1 MTPESVAWLDLA
13 CSHLSTKWLK
23 QSLQSLLPSL
33 VAGELSC
40 KEFANQVEDCLHD
53 RGLFTPAQQKNPRSN
68 IVQAL
73 KSIDEQHP
81 AIPLVGLTTE
91 QFRDLN
97 EEQRGRLAQ
106 RETQFFTS
114 AIAEELVQR
123 ATALL
128 ESAEWSEVGAG
139 LAVLIGRRI
148 SEILLSSFSLN
159 SSWSLNFSEMAK
171 KADGQGLT
179 IEIPTLA
186 PAPIVLNAINRLQK
200 GLRIEDLK
208 LNSLSPKM
216 AKQTVNGRYSDPVA
230 AKCVEHFSG
239 LVPARSDREN
249 LYTHIFRAVYA
260 SISAHWFCPPTVPE
274 HNFKAEIQG
283 HFTLTKDG
291 KKLPNFSARANYDDY
306 AIGTQDGN
314 RDGRLGI
321 KLGTLPGLEVIEAF
335 RKTNSLELKMTE
347 TFSLPASIELNVE
360 TMRAFAAR
368 AVNLLTTHE
377 PLDLAIA
384 LISLTGQFP
393 QTFTEQRW
401 QEASK
406 FSLWLESEQWEIP
419 TLTAANQVL
428 SGVNKLATLAFPS
441 QDACTAL
448 HVRSRGVFAGLVE
461 IADLT
466 DLQAIY
472 TQIALYRFCPSTIQ
486 EAAFIEAIRATVS
499 PQWSRAN
506 SERGTWLDQRYV
518 EPLRC
523 FQSQAAIQILSHSS
537 LPTEESTMA
546 TPPAKLKTKRPEVY
560 AEDWEE
566 MVQLMVQRG
575 ITGSTGEFFH
585 ALIQAFKA
593 GESEQQQHQV
603 RTLSELT
610 SSLTWFTDRI
620 DHLEKTCKQ
629 LQQER
634 DQLQQSQTEIDELAQ
649 LRNENAQLKQQL
661 HQTQAQLQGIQKLLG
676 MEANGA
682 VAPSQVSVS
691 TLTTPTHTSAAAA
704 QSSSTDHTA
713 PTISAN
719 EKPDT
724 SIKPHPKEPTSEP
737 ATRRNRG
744 ETLNKIHQIIDGLIS
759 WNTSQEDPQTQ
770 LRISIPTI
778 KGLASAMGANYQPA
792 IQEVLKER
800 ATELD
805 EHHSRLL
812 IGTRHNAG
820 VNNKDELLRAI
831 SRDYLG
837 LENWQ
842 SVKYQG

>member
-53 RGLFTPAQQKNPRSN
+53 RGLLTPAQQKNPRSN

-81 AIPLVGLTTE
+81 AIPLVGLSTE
-91 QFRDLN
+91 QYRDLN

-106 RETQFFTS
+106 RETKFFTS
-114 AIAEELVQR
+114 KIAEELVQR
-123 ATALL
+123 ATTLL
-128 ESAEWSEVGAG
+128 ESAEWSEVAAG

-148 SEILLSSFSLN
+148 SEILLSSFSLK
-159 SSWSLNFSEMAK
+159 SAWSLNFSEMAK
-171 KADGQGLT
+171 KADTKGLT

-186 PAPIVLNAINRLQK
+186 PAHSVLNAIERLQK
-200 GLRIEDLK
+200 SLRIEDLK

-216 AKQTVNGRYSDPVA
+216 AKQTVNQRFSDPVA
-230 AKCVEHFSG
+230 AKCVEYFSH
-239 LVPARSDREN
+239 LIPARSDRDN
-249 LYTHIFRAVYA
+249 LYTHIFRACYA
-260 SISAHWFCPPTVPE
+260 TIVAHWFCPPNVPE

-291 KKLPNFSARANYDDY
+291 KKLPNYSARANYDDY
-306 AIGTQDGN
+306 AIGTEDGN

-335 RKTNSLELKMTE
+335 RKTNSIELKTTE
-347 TFSLPASIELNVE
+347 TFSVPASIELDGG

-368 AVNLLTTHE
+368 AVNLLTAHE

-393 QTFTEQRW
+393 QTFIEQRW

-428 SGVNKLATLAFPS
+428 SGINKLATLASPS
-441 QDACTAL
+441 QDAWLDACTAL
-448 HVRSRGVFAGLVE
+448 RVRSRGVFDGLVE
-461 IADLT
+461 IEDLT

-486 EAAFIEAIRATVS
+486 EAAFIEAIRGTVS

-518 EPLRC
+518 EPLHC
-523 FQSQAAIQILSHSS
+523 FQSQAAIKFLSHSS
-537 LPTEESTMA
+537 LPTDESTMA

-566 MVQLMVQRG
+566 MVRLMVQRG

-593 GESEQQQHQV
+593 GESEQHQQQV
-603 RTLSELT
+603 RTVSELT
-610 SSLTWFTDRI
+610 SSLSWFTDRI
-620 DHLEKTCKQ
+620 DALEKTCKQ

-634 DQLQQSQTEIDELAQ
+634 DLLQSSQTAIDELAQ
-649 LRNENAQLKQQL
+649 LQNENAQLKQQL

-676 MEANGA
+676 MSANGA
-682 VAPSQVSVS
+682 IAPTQVPVS
-691 TLTTPTHTSAAAA
+691 TLTTPTHTSAESAAL
-704 QSSSTDHTA
+704 SSSTDHTA
-713 PTISAN
+713 PTTSA
-719 EKPDT
+719 
-724 SIKPHPKEPTSEP
+724 IKPQPKEPTSEA
-737 ATRRNRG
+737 ATRRNRT
-744 ETLNKIHQIIDGLIS
+744 ETIDKINLIIDALIS
-759 WNTSQEDPQTQ
+759 WNTSQEDSQTQ

-805 EHHSRLL
+805 EHHSRLM